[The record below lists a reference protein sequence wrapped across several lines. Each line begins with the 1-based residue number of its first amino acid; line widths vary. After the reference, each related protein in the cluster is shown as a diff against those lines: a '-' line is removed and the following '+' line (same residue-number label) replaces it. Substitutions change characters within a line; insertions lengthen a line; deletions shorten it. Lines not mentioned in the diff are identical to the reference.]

1 MISALEKSE
10 DHTTYLQELAKAS
23 EKLGRILNE
32 ADIRLLLENMS
43 QKNSAEMYAFCFALS
58 V

>member
-10 DHTTYLQELAKAS
+10 DHPTCLQDLAKAS

-32 ADIRLLLENMS
+32 ADIRLLMENMS
-43 QKNSAEMYAFCFALS
+43 QKNSAEMYVFCFAL
-58 V
+58 